1 MPLTIRKVLATANED
16 GMVSLTVDELMALVS
31 NYVGSGKPSKL
42 STVYP
47 KAPEGWSGPF
57 IGYYLWENAD
67 GRTLYSDFD
76 EAVLASANH
85 EDCRGITRTASG
97 KFSLRKMKGDQPIP
111 NSKGQVTSIS
121 WVIGDLGYDL
131 NPIIYK

>member
-1 MPLTIRKVLATANED
+1 MSLTRVLATANED

-31 NYVGSGKPSKL
+31 NYVDSQPSKL
-42 STVYP
+42 STDYP

-76 EAVLASANH
+76 EAVIASANH
-85 EDCRGITRTASG
+85 EDCLGITRTESG
-97 KFSLRKMKGDQPIP
+97 KYSLRKMKGDQPIP

-121 WVIGDLGYDL
+121 WVIGDEHSRLL
-131 NPIIYK
+131 EHPILYE

>member
-1 MPLTIRKVLATANED
+1 MSLTRVLATANED
-16 GMVSLTVDELMALVS
+16 GMVSLTVEELMALVS
-31 NYVGSGKPSKL
+31 NYVVSKPSKL
-42 STVYP
+42 STDYP

-76 EAVLASANH
+76 EAVIASANH
-85 EDCRGITRTASG
+85 EDCLGITRTARG
-97 KFSLRKMKGDQPIP
+97 KYSLRKMKGDQPIP

-121 WVIGDLGYDL
+121 WVIGDEHSRLL
-131 NPIIYK
+131 EHPILYE